1 MNVPRDLTIA
11 YIGGGSRGWAV
22 TLMKDLAMD
31 PNLSGTV
38 RLHDIDHEA
47 AAMNA
52 SIGNDLSARSDVAGR
67 WRYEAVDDLR
77 GALAGADFVVLSIL
91 PGTFD
96 EMASDVHAPEAFG
109 LYQSVGDTAGPGGM
123 MRALRTVPLYRGF
136 AEAIRDVCPHAWVVN
151 YTNPMAACV
160 RTLYEVFPGIKA
172 FGCCHEVFGTQH
184 LLSFVLRDET
194 GETPSHRDDI
204 EVNVLGVNHFTWID
218 RASYRGLDLMP
229 LYDAFARAHSETG
242 YERSEL
248 GFDPTSF
255 FSSSER
261 VKIDLYLRYGIVA
274 AAGDRHLAEFCPSA
288 WYLKDPATV
297 ASWGFALTPVAW
309 RVRRQAELRELQRRW
324 FERVEPV
331 PLAAS
336 GEEGVRQIKAL
347 CGLGPLTTN
356 VNLPNRGQVEG
367 LPLGAVV
374 ETNCRLSLDSVRPIS
389 AGRLPVAVETMVSRH
404 ALQQEGVVRAAL
416 SGDRGLAFSVFLNDP
431 QLAVLGLA
439 DARALFDRMA
449 DATKAYLPF

>member
-1 MNVPRDLTIA
+1 MNDPHDLTIA
-11 YIGGGSRGWAV
+11 YIGGGSRGWAT

-31 PNLSGTV
+31 PDLSGTV
-38 RLHDIDHEA
+38 RLHDIDREA

-52 SIGNDLSARSDVAGR
+52 SIGNDLSARPDVVGR

-91 PGTFD
+91 PGTFA

-109 LYQSVGDTAGPGGM
+109 LYQSVGDTAGPGGT
-123 MRALRTVPLYRGF
+123 MRAFRTVPMYRVF
-136 AEAIRDVCPHAWVVN
+136 AEAIRDVCPGAWVIN

-160 RTLYEVFPGIKA
+160 RTLYEVFPGIRA

-184 LLSFVLRDET
+184 LLSFVLKDAT
-194 GETPSHRDDI
+194 GLWPAHRDDI

-218 RASYRGLDLMP
+218 RASYKGIDLMP
-229 LYDAFARAHSETG
+229 LYDAFAKAHAETG
-242 YERSEL
+242 YERTEL
-248 GFDPTSF
+248 GYDPTGY

-261 VKIDLYLRYGIVA
+261 VKIDLYLRYGAIA
-274 AAGDRHLAEFCPSA
+274 AAGDRHLAEFCPSP
-288 WYLKDPATV
+288 WYLRDPSVV
-297 ASWGFALTPVAW
+297 AAWKFALTPVSW
-309 RVRRQAELRELQRRW
+309 RVRKEAELRDRQRRW
-324 FERVEPV
+324 FERQEAV

-336 GEEGVRQIKAL
+336 GEEGVRQLKAL

-374 ETNCRLSLDSVRPIS
+374 ETNCRMARDSARPVA
-389 AGRLPVAVETMVSRH
+389 AGRLPVAVEPLVSRH
-404 ALQQEGVVRAAL
+404 AAQQEGIVRAAL
-416 SGDRGLAFSVFLNDP
+416 TGDRGLAFAVFLNDP
-431 QLAVLGLA
+431 QLAGLGLA

-449 DATKAYLPF
+449 AATAPYLPF